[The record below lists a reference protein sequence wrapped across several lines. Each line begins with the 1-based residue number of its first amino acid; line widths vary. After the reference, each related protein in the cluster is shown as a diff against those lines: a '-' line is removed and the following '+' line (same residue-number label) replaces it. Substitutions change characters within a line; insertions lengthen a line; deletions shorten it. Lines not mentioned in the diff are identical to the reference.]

1 MASDQSGNM
10 TGLGAVHLYRQL
22 AEDLVSACVKTA
34 AAVGRRVS
42 ARIENQLRAD
52 EWERQLE
59 AALVAH
65 NYAPGTVRKYSVCV
79 ARFLRAHRWTSAD
92 TLTGDDV
99 RRHMSRLRSEG
110 LGNGSLRLHL
120 CAIRA
125 VFDKILEKN
134 ITAGIV
140 HAPRPPRRPVA
151 TEEQVTRLMAACRND
166 QERQI
171 IHSLNSRGL
180 LPGRLRSL
188 VRGAG
193 DREALAEH
201 THGRCSRTEARAEP
215 SVAPAGSRDGG
226 ARHRWL
232 LPSPV
237 RQGPI
242 SLRTLQRRVERI
254 GSICGTVL
262 TCTAIRLA
270 PTVSDEHA
278 A

>member
-1 MASDQSGNM
+1 MTGDQSGSM
-10 TGLGAVHLYRQL
+10 TGLGAVHMYRHF
-22 AEDLVSACVKTA
+22 AEDLVSACVRTA
-34 AAVGRRVS
+34 AAVGRRIS
-42 ARIENQLRAD
+42 ARVEHQFRAD
-52 EWERQLE
+52 EWEQQLE

-79 ARFLRAHRWTSAD
+79 GRFLRACKWTGTGD
-92 TLTGDDV
+92 LTGDDV
-99 RRHMSRLRSEG
+99 RRHLLRLRSEG

-151 TEEQVTRLMAACRND
+151 TEEQVTRLMAACRNEE
-166 QERQI
+166 ERQI
-171 IHSLNSRGL
+171 IHWLNGRGL

-188 VRGAG
+188 VRGES
-193 DREALAEH
+193 DRAAPVDPSL
-201 THGRCSRTEARAEP
+201 GKRPPTEARPEP
-215 SVAPAGSRDGG
+215 PVAPAGSRDGD
-226 ARHRWL
+226 ASHRWL

-237 RQGPI
+237 RHGPI

-254 GSICGTVL
+254 GATCGTVL